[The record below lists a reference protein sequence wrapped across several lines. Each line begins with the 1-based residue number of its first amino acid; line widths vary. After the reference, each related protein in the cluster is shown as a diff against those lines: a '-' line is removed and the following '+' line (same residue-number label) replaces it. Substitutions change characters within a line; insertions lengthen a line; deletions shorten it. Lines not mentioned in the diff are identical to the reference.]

1 MSNRPDNPFQQG
13 GPGTMYNDQQ
23 AKKSGSNVW
32 LWVLGIIGGLTVIGA
47 LVCCGGG
54 YFGYQAV
61 TNMIAEAYK
70 GQLQGNPVIVEH
82 VGEIETMKLN
92 LTTTQEQAQSSNG
105 MMAFDVVGSKS
116 PATLL
121 VRQAQGGDG
130 TAIAAAELL
139 MPDGTRYDVPIDDFG
154 DDFGIEMGEDAG
166 DGSQPTAGD
175 EIDIQLNEFNSTE
188 PTTAP

>member
-1 MSNRPDNPFQQG
+1 MFNRPDNPFQQG

-23 AKKSGSNVW
+23 VKKSGSKVW

-70 GQLQGNPVIVEH
+70 SQLQGNPVIVEH
-82 VGEIETMKLN
+82 VGEIESMKLN
-92 LTTTQEQAQSSNG
+92 LTTTQEQAQSSGG
-105 MMAFDVVGSKS
+105 MMAFDIVGSKS
-116 PATLL
+116 SATLL
-121 VRQAQGGDG
+121 VRQAPGGDG
-130 TAIAAAELL
+130 TAIADAELL
-139 MPDGTRYDVPIDDFG
+139 MPDGTRHDVPIDDFG
-154 DDFGIEMGEDAG
+154 DDFGVEMGDDAG
-166 DGSQPTAGD
+166 DGSQPTPG
-175 EIDIQLNEFNSTE
+175 ESIDIQLNEFNSTE

>member
-13 GPGTMYNDQQ
+13 GPGTMYSDQQ
-23 AKKSGSNVW
+23 TKKSGSNVW
-32 LWVLGIIGGLTVIGA
+32 LWVLGIIGGLTVLGA

-70 GQLQGNPVIVEH
+70 SQLQGNPVIVEH
-82 VGEIETMKLN
+82 VGEIEFMKLN

-116 PATLL
+116 SATLL
-121 VRQAQGGDG
+121 VRQAPGGDG
-130 TAIAAAELL
+130 TAIASAELL
-139 MPDGTRYDVPIDDFG
+139 MPDGTRYDVPVDEFG
-154 DDFGIEMGEDAG
+154 DDFGVEMGDEAG
-166 DGSQPTAGD
+166 DGSEPTAG
-175 EIDIQLNEFNSTE
+175 EQIDIQLNEFNSTE
-188 PTTAP
+188 PTTVP